1 MAPAAFD
8 WIDVAPIRRQPPRSA
23 HIESIASAL
32 SVGDFVVISC
42 DASSGSTASS
52 EDSTCKELNVGK
64 IIDIDDDRVK
74 CRVNWWIKPSE
85 EPIISPHIP
94 TVSPTRCQFIVACGV
109 PELVQTMDCKW
120 VLASDVVNIAFVF
133 HIDTVAN
140 LSFDCYGMRNGF
152 FCRFR
157 YNKGAGGVLLEE
169 LSYSSFDPFDGGE
182 LLCSKD
188 DGTVR
193 TVSVSYP
200 SRIWYGIQSIR
211 RTLLDPILNRQAQHQ
226 STSQSASGYACMEA
240 FLYLYRNLKQ
250 STVHFLSVKR
260 CQTLRWPDLSVS
272 SASKTWDVALLRI
285 DTIEALSELK
295 GTIGVRAGIGI
306 RKRLFGRHER
316 VLAMAGDVTN
326 FVTLLNDEEDSSSD
340 DGRPPTLRTRKQGID
355 FVYFLESSTMSVRIR
370 FQRTS
375 VKDEVVQDYLT
386 DASKGLRTTYNNTTT
401 GAAHIS
407 VGTPFQFDGK
417 VLFVSQVDILNNIVV
432 GYEENND
439 GSSFGD
445 PYLINYA
452 QALEGIRQYSL

>member
-1 MAPAAFD
+1 
-8 WIDVAPIRRQPPRSA
+8 
-23 HIESIASAL
+23 
-32 SVGDFVVISC
+32 
-42 DASSGSTASS
+42 
-52 EDSTCKELNVGK
+52 
-64 IIDIDDDRVK
+64 
-74 CRVNWWIKPSE
+74 
-85 EPIISPHIP
+85 
-94 TVSPTRCQFIVACGV
+94 
-109 PELVQTMDCKW
+109 
-120 VLASDVVNIAFVF
+120 
-133 HIDTVAN
+133 
-140 LSFDCYGMRNGF
+140 
-152 FCRFR
+152 
-157 YNKGAGGVLLEE
+157 
-169 LSYSSFDPFDGGE
+169 
-182 LLCSKD
+182 
-188 DGTVR
+188 
-193 TVSVSYP
+193 
-200 SRIWYGIQSIR
+200 
-211 RTLLDPILNRQAQHQ
+211 
-226 STSQSASGYACMEA
+226 
-240 FLYLYRNLKQ
+240 
-250 STVHFLSVKR
+250 
-260 CQTLRWPDLSVS
+260 VS

-285 DTIEALSELK
+285 DTKEALSELK

-375 VKDEVVQDYLT
+375 VKDEVVQEYLT